1 MSSTRLFLSV
11 ALSAVLVACTSG
23 DPPGGELAA
32 GEINAAPILVPGSVT
47 PAPSPTPGTITPGTI
62 GGPSTP
68 GQPGSGCTLRERQ
81 DWAAAQIR
89 EWYLFPETLPAG
101 LDPANYQTVQGY
113 IDALTANARAQG
125 RDRYFTHLAS
135 IAEEDA
141 YYESG
146 STAAF
151 GMRVQQL
158 IGTDRQFIGDV
169 YENTAASRAG
179 LVRGDEIVAIG
190 TTPSTMET
198 VTAITAQDGAYGVT
212 IAMGP
217 PDVGVSRTLQLRGV
231 GGSRTVT
238 LTKTEFDIQ
247 PVSPN
252 YGVRIIE
259 EGGQKTGYLNLRT
272 FISTADPQL
281 RQAFRQFKA
290 AGVQQLIID
299 FRYNGGGMVDIAEL
313 MGDLMGEARLSSDV
327 FEQMRFRPE
336 KSSNDSV
343 KRFERKPESI
353 APLKL
358 AFITSGDSASASE
371 AVING
376 MLPWARDNVARQ
388 CDDGGRQHLW
398 KAGGADRAG
407 SFGL

>member
-281 RQAFRQFKA
+281 RQAFRQVPNDLADA
-290 AGVQQLIID
+290 A
-299 FRYNGGGMVDIAEL
+299 
-313 MGDLMGEARLSSDV
+313 LS
-327 FEQMRFRPE
+327 
-336 KSSNDSV
+336 
-343 KRFERKPESI
+343 I
-353 APLKL
+353 L
-358 AFITSGDSASASE
+358 
-371 AVING
+371 
-376 MLPWARDNVARQ
+376 
-388 CDDGGRQHLW
+388 DG
-398 KAGGADRAG
+398 
-407 SFGL
+407 